1 MGKEEKEIKKPV
13 SIELGD
19 LKDLVKL
26 VVSSLHPTERITG
39 YIGYY
44 EVKDGII
51 FFILNSSLGYYDLN
65 ALPIITWVKTL
76 EKPTGSFIRYKT
88 SPTEEL
94 SFANDASDPKW
105 LTLPLVK
112 FKEMPEFLR
121 VWE

>member
-1 MGKEEKEIKKPV
+1 MVTKNDEIKKPI

-19 LKDLVKL
+19 LKDLIKL
-26 VVSSLHPTERITG
+26 VVSSLHPAERITG

-44 EVKDGII
+44 ETEKETI

-65 ALPIITWVKTL
+65 ALPIITWVKT
-76 EKPTGSFIRYKT
+76 ESKPSGSFIRYKT

-94 SFANDASDPKW
+94 SFANNASDPKW
-105 LTLPLVK
+105 VTLPLVK
-112 FKEMPEFLR
+112 FKEIPAFLR